1 THGIIIKLRGAKR
14 LRACHV
20 APEGQDYRLRAH
32 DELDFPFLRFFFV
45 TTGFWIFWITH
56 IIFPFDPAAIAALIA
71 ALIQAEQDILV
82 LKVGGTLTCIL
93 QYELIWRSKLS
104 RGSVLYF
111 IMPRLDIMLS
121 LIIPSID
128 YLWENPSFSY
138 CKVWYYFEAWTGVA
152 CVIPITIILTFRT
165 YAVCDRAASV
175 KYLLWALIL
184 ISNVGLIACVI
195 VTTVQIEFAE
205 SAKIVPGY
213 TCVMTAT
220 GFSRAAGIVQ
230 YASSTLFD
238 FGIFFITAGRLYR
251 LYVFGRTKLAKII
264 LEDCVWYFM
273 TLAWIAAFAC
283 LPPARATLSAVIAN
297 LARSIS
303 VIITSR
309 IVLRLREFVANPE
322 ATVTVGTMTCPPV
335 ISSRFSES
343 SSDGSTT
350 VYTKG
355 STSKE
360 WNPRGRGQ
368 APILAKAVTEDVE
381 MPAYSPYQRA
391 F

>member
-1 THGIIIKLRGAKR
+1 MWASLHA
-14 LRACHV
+14 
-20 APEGQDYRLRAH
+20 
-32 DELDFPFLRFFFV
+32 
-45 TTGFWIFWITH
+45 
-56 IIFPFDPAAIAALIA
+56 
-71 ALIQAEQDILV
+71 
-82 LKVGGTLTCIL
+82 
-93 QYELIWRSKLS
+93 SLS
-104 RGSVLYF
+104 RLC
-111 IMPRLDIMLS
+111 R
-121 LIIPSID
+121 
-128 YLWENPSFSY
+128 
-138 CKVWYYFEAWTGVA
+138 
-152 CVIPITIILTFRT
+152 
-165 YAVCDRAASV
+165 
-175 KYLLWALIL
+175 
-184 ISNVGLIACVI
+184 SNVSPDLLALVSGLLLICL
-195 VTTVQIEFAE
+195 TTVAE

-251 LYVFGRTKLAKII
+251 LCTWSVHFSKHIRSLLTFTRCLRTYEACQDYPRGLCLVFHDTRMVSWLSQIAVISANSFFRLSLAG
-264 LEDCVWYFM
+264 L
-273 TLAWIAAFAC
+273 LLFAC

-335 ISSRFSES
+335 ISSRFSEA

-381 MPAYSPYQRA
+381 MPTYSPYQRA